1 MDSAVTAQKSKAAI
15 RASLEAFRADPGYA
29 LDFYAD
35 KFLSQWTDGSY
46 FCRQA
51 TQNHTNGRIRIVK
64 SLYEGEL
71 SPAFNHFCNV
81 YQLLV
86 YGGALICLAG
96 MRRREKNIPPCCPMW
111 AWWQCWED
119 SCSTWYGRPTPA
131 ISSPIS
137 CFCCPMRPGDW
148 EWPGKPSVPAKIP
161 AYCHSPA
168 NML

>member
-71 SPAFNHFCNV
+71 SPPSTTSAMCTS
-81 YQLLV
+81 
-86 YGGALICLAG
+86 
-96 MRRREKNIPPCCPMW
+96 
-111 AWWQCWED
+111 CW
-119 SCSTWYGRPTPA
+119 STAAP
-131 ISSPIS
+131 
-137 CFCCPMRPGDW
+137 
-148 EWPGKPSVPAKIP
+148 
-161 AYCHSPA
+161 
-168 NML
+168 